1 MNCMSV
7 QQEKKSYHR
16 NQQVVAD
23 KQNTSSRVGLR
34 SCLRGGVEIE
44 EAECKKKTTFTLI
57 LRLLRHR
64 LEICIIH
71 NFNFTEIDMKS
82 FFLEKSGKIKILLIH
97 ICGVSL
103 EILLNFQ
110 LCDKIVTN

>member
-34 SCLRGGVEIE
+34 SCLRGGVEPE

-57 LRLLRHR
+57 LRLRHR
-64 LEICIIH
+64 IEIALFIISL
-71 NFNFTEIDMKS
+71 K
-82 FFLEKSGKIKILLIH
+82 LI
-97 ICGVSL
+97 
-103 EILLNFQ
+103 
-110 LCDKIVTN
+110 